1 MALTSLTRTL
11 GIHSAGT
18 SVTSELIHTLNFVG
32 AGNSLTYNDG
42 TIDINIA
49 GSGSGAGGGGGA
61 SKIISGTVF
70 AYQNVITEDTDI
82 ELPNKTALI
91 YADPDVTVDIEPGVT
106 VSIDAT
112 CFLNIVDI

>member
-49 GSGSGAGGGGGA
+49 GSGSGSGGGA

-82 ELPNKTALI
+82 ELPNKTSLI

-106 VSIDAT
+106 VSVDAT